1 MSQLSLITPTIVLIT
16 VISQIPCNSAEIL
29 KFRGKGQIP
38 WLGSKFR
45 KLWAL
50 VICE

>member
-1 MSQLSLITPTIVLIT
+1 VA
-16 VISQIPCNSAEIL
+16 IS

-45 KLWAL
+45 GPQKTGGPTDYSINQLGGFER
-50 VICE
+50 VS